1 MKLLEKIKAFVST
14 MGEKLK
20 KIDFKKPVEK
30 FSRLKKPIK
39 IAICAVLVL
48 AIGLGVLGINKIR
61 TAKKASSE
69 ATAGTSIVMQGSVI
83 DSITG
88 SGTVEPIEQ
97 REIVPLVNGK
107 IIESPFEEGDEVLEN
122 DVLYRFE
129 MTAAENAI
137 KTAENN
143 VEKARTN
150 LSNRSSNITKVQENI
165 AALTIKA
172 AASGKVS
179 DLSLKVGE
187 EVSGKV
193 CTITNYKEQTATIPF
208 GTAQIDSIKVGDSAT
223 VAIDKY
229 MINVQGKVV
238 RKYSAPETLSS
249 GGIAYNVEIRLSG
262 DDIIE
267 ENINVT
273 ATVHTS
279 SGDVN
284 SASYGSVKYADPV
297 TVNAEQRGKVSKV
310 NVKSGDWVNKG
321 EVIAV
326 LKNSDLTDELKTA
339 HQNLT
344 DAQMSL
350 SEAESNLEDRV
361 EAAQDYILTSPING
375 TILTKDYTVG
385 DTVGGQNATTMM
397 VIADMSKMKFTISVD
412 ELDISK
418 ISLGQSVQVTADAL
432 ENQRLQG
439 KITSVSKL
447 GTASNGVTTYPIEV
461 TIDEPGDLMPGMN
474 VSAQI
479 IVERA
484 DNCLYLPVSA
494 VEYFGGKYYVTVVG
508 EVENMPEMPQRMEI
522 NEEKEN
528 GKKSDSE
535 EKENAPQSSANGEKA
550 QGDKNI
556 KERNFGAMNGQ
567 MPERPQGEMP
577 ERPQGEMPERPQG
590 EMPQRPQGEMPQRP
604 QGEMPQRPQ
613 GEMPQRPQGEMP
625 ERPQDETAKPSEKG
639 NTESTQKESAD
650 AKTEKSEKPQESNKS
665 AQGNSQMNFPKN
677 GEMPQRTKQ
686 SEMKIKLSGKEERI
700 EVQVGIS
707 NDEYYEIKSGV
718 TLGQVVKNTSQ
729 QTGSTGNTMGRMP
742 GMMGGMPGGM
752 SGGMMGGGMP
762 RNMGGMSGGMGA
774 KR

>member
-1 MKLLEKIKAFVST
+1 MKLPEKIKAFIT
-14 MGEKLK
+14 ITGK
-20 KIDFKKPVEK
+20 KIKPINFKKPAEK
-30 FSRLKKPIK
+30 ISRLKKPIK

-61 TAKKASSE
+61 TAKKAASE
-69 ATAGTSIVMQGSVI
+69 ASTGTSIVMQGSVVN
-83 DSITG
+83 SITG

-97 REIVPLVNGK
+97 RDIVPLVNGK
-107 IIESPFEEGDEVLEN
+107 IIEAPFQEGDEVMEN

-150 LSNRSSNITKVQENI
+150 LSNRSNNITKVQENI
-165 AALTIKA
+165 SALTIKA
-172 AASGKVS
+172 AASGKIS
-179 DLSLKVGE
+179 GLSLNIGE
-187 EVSGKV
+187 EASGKV
-193 CTITNYKEQTATIPF
+193 CTITNYKEKTATIPF
-208 GTAQIDSIKVGDSAT
+208 GSAQINNIKVGDSAT

-229 MINVQGKVV
+229 MINATGTVV

-249 GGIAYNVEIRLSG
+249 GGVAYNVEIRLDG
-262 DDIIE
+262 DDLIE

-273 ATVHTS
+273 ATVHS
-279 SGDVN
+279 ASGDVN
-284 SASYGSVKYADPV
+284 SASYGSIKYADSV

-310 NVKSGDWVNKG
+310 NVKNGDWVDKG

-339 HQNLT
+339 YQSLT

-350 SEAESNLEDRV
+350 SEAENSLEDRV
-361 EAAQDYILTSPING
+361 EAAQDYIVTSPING
-375 TILTKDYTVG
+375 TILTKDFTVG
-385 DTVGGQNATTMM
+385 DTVGGQNATRMM
-397 VIADMSKMKFTISVD
+397 VVADMSKMKFTISVD

-418 ISLGQSVQVTADAL
+418 IQIGQSVQVTADAL

-447 GTASNGVTTYPIEV
+447 GTASNGVTTYPVEV
-461 TIDEPGDLMPGMN
+461 TIDNPGELMPGMN

-494 VEYFGGKYYVTVVG
+494 VEYFGGKYYVTIVG
-508 EVENMPEMPQRMEI
+508 EVENMPEIPRRMNMAKEK
-522 NEEKEN
+522 EDEKEN
-528 GKKSDSE
+528 GQ
-535 EKENAPQSSANGEKA
+535 EKGNAPQSSANGEKA
-550 QGDKNI
+550 QENKEV

-577 ERPQGEMPERPQG
+577 QRVQGEMPERPQG
-590 EMPQRPQGEMPQRP
+590 EISAPNEKSGE
-604 QGEMPQRPQ
+604 
-613 GEMPQRPQGEMP
+613 
-625 ERPQDETAKPSEKG
+625 G
-639 NTESTQKESAD
+639 NTQKESAD
-650 AKTEKSEKPQESNKS
+650 AKKSEKAQSGDKS
-665 AQGNSQMNFPKN
+665 AQSTSQKSMSQK
-677 GEMPQRTKQ
+677 GEMPQGAKR

-700 EVQVGIS
+700 EVQIGIS

-718 TLGQVVKNTSQ
+718 KLGQVVKNTSQ
-729 QTGSTGNTMGRMP
+729 QTGSSGNTMGRMP

-752 SGGMMGGGMP
+752 MGGGVP
-762 RNMGGMSGGMGA
+762 RNMGGMPGGMGA
-774 KR
+774 RR

>member
-1 MKLLEKIKAFVST
+1 MKLTEKIKAFINVI
-14 MGEKLK
+14 GEKIK
-20 KIDFKKPVEK
+20 KINLKTPAQK

-39 IAICAVLVL
+39 IAICAVLVI
-48 AIGLGVLGINKIR
+48 AIALGAFGINKMR
-61 TAKKASSE
+61 TSKKAASGSG
-69 ATAGTSIVMQGSVI
+69 TGTSIVMQGSVVN
-83 DSITG
+83 SITG

-97 REIVPLVNGK
+97 RDIVPLVNGK
-107 IIESPFEEGDEVLEN
+107 IIEAPFEEGDEVKEN
-122 DVLYRFE
+122 DVLYKFE

-137 KTAENN
+137 KSAENN

-150 LSNRSSNITKVQENI
+150 LSNRSSNIAKVQENI
-165 AALTIKA
+165 NALTIKA
-172 AASGKVS
+172 TASGKVS
-179 DLSLKVGE
+179 GLALNVGE
-187 EVSGKV
+187 DASGKI
-193 CTITNYKEQTATIPF
+193 CTVTNYKEKTATIPF
-208 GTAQIDSIKVGDSAT
+208 GASQINGIKVGDSAT

-229 MINVQGKVV
+229 MINAKGKVV
-238 RKYSAPETLSS
+238 RKYSAPELLSS
-249 GGIAYNVEIRLSG
+249 GGVAYNVEIRLDG
-262 DDIIE
+262 DDVIE

-279 SGDVN
+279 TGEVN
-284 SASYGSVKYADPV
+284 SASYGSIKYADPV
-297 TVNAEQRGKVSKV
+297 TVNAEQKGKVSKV
-310 NVKSGDWVNKG
+310 NVKNGDWVNKG

-326 LKNSDLTDELKTA
+326 LKNTDLTDELKTA
-339 HQNLT
+339 RQNLA

-350 SEAESNLEDRV
+350 SEAENNLEDKI

-397 VIADMSKMKFTISVD
+397 VVADMSKMKFTISVD

-418 ISLGQSVQVTADAL
+418 ISLGQSVQITADAL

-447 GTASNGVTTYPIEV
+447 GSASNGVTTYPIEV
-461 TIDEPGDLMPGMN
+461 TIDEPGNLMPGMN

-508 EVENMPEMPQRMEI
+508 EVENMPEMSQRMEMG
-522 NEEKEN
+522 EEKEN
-528 GKKSDSE
+528 DEKSGSE
-535 EKENAPQSSANGEKA
+535 VKENTLQVTEETEKT
-550 QGDKNI
+550 QENKEV
-556 KERNFGAMNGQ
+556 KERSFVDMNGQ
-567 MPERPQGEMP
+567 MPKPSQGQMP
-577 ERPQGEMPERPQG
+577 KIAQG
-590 EMPQRPQGEMPQRP
+590 EMPQRVQGEMPQRV
-604 QGEMPQRPQ
+604 QGEMPQK
-613 GEMPQRPQGEMP
+613 G
-625 ERPQDETAKPSEKG
+625 QDENSTPSEKDVEE
-639 NTESTQKESAD
+639 NPQKESAD
-650 AKTEKSEKPQESNKS
+650 AKKTEKTHSSDESSQSTAQKSIPQK
-665 AQGNSQMNFPKN
+665 

-700 EVQVGIS
+700 EVEIGIG

-729 QTGSTGNTMGRMP
+729 QTSTSSINL
-742 GMMGGMPGGM
+742 MGGMPGGM
-752 SGGMMGGGMP
+752 MGGAPGGMGGMMGGSMP

-774 KR
+774 RR

>member
-1 MKLLEKIKAFVST
+1 MKLPEKIKDIISVI
-14 MGEKLK
+14 GEKIK
-20 KIDFKKPVEK
+20 NINFKKPAQK
-30 FSRLKKPIK
+30 LRGLKKPVK

-48 AIGLGVLGINKIR
+48 AIGLGAFGIHKMR
-61 TAKKASSE
+61 TAKKAASE
-69 ATAGTSIVMQGSVI
+69 ASAGTSIVMQGSVVN
-83 DSITG
+83 SITG

-97 REIVPLVNGK
+97 RDIVPLVNGK

-137 KTAENN
+137 KTAQNN

-150 LSNRSSNITKVQENI
+150 LSNRNSNIAKVQENI
-165 AALTIKA
+165 SALTIEA
-172 AASGKVS
+172 TASGKVS
-179 DLSLKVGE
+179 GLSLNVGE
-187 EVSGKV
+187 EISGKV
-193 CTITNYKEQTATIPF
+193 CTITNYKEKTATIPF
-208 GTAQIDSIKVGDSAT
+208 GASQINSIKVGDSAT

-229 MINVQGKVV
+229 MINAPGKVV

-249 GGIAYNVEIRLSG
+249 GAVAYNVEIRLDG
-262 DDIIE
+262 DDLIE

-310 NVKSGDWVNKG
+310 NVKNGDWIDKG

-339 HQNLT
+339 RQNLT

-350 SEAESNLEDRV
+350 SEAENSLEDRV

-397 VIADMSKMKFTISVD
+397 VVADMSKMKFTISVD

-432 ENQRLQG
+432 ENQRLMG

-447 GTASNGVTTYPIEV
+447 GSASNGVSTYPVEV

-508 EVENMPEMPQRMEI
+508 EVENMPQMPQIPQRKNMG
-522 NEEKEN
+522 EENTQKF
-528 GKKSDSE
+528 KSE
-535 EKENAPQSSANGEKA
+535 EKGDAAKDNTDKEKA
-550 QGDKNI
+550 QQSQGA
-556 KERNFGAMNGQ
+556 KERNFGAMNG
-567 MPERPQGEMP
+567 EMP
-577 ERPQGEMPERPQG
+577 QRSEGAQSFNRPEGQ
-590 EMPQRPQGEMPQRP
+590 MPQRPQGQMQQRP
-604 QGEMPQRPQ
+604 QGEAMERSQ
-613 GEMPQRPQGEMP
+613 GEKS
-625 ERPQDETAKPSEKG
+625 APSEK
-639 NTESTQKESAD
+639 ESKESAQKENAD
-650 AKTEKSEKPQESNKS
+650 AQKPEKAQGSDKSSQGS
-665 AQGNSQMNFPKN
+665 AQKEFSRN
-677 GEMPQRTKQ
+677 GQKPEGAKR

-700 EVQVGIS
+700 EVQIGIS

-729 QTGSTGNTMGRMP
+729 QTGSSGDYMR
-742 GMMGGMPGGM
+742 GM
-752 SGGMMGGGMP
+752 SGGMSGRMPSGMMGGGVP
-762 RNMGGMSGGMGA
+762 RNMGGMGA
-774 KR
+774 RR

>member
-1 MKLLEKIKAFVST
+1 MKLTEKIKTVISM

-20 KIDFKKPVEK
+20 KINFKKPAEK
-30 FSRLKKPIK
+30 FSSLKKPIK

-48 AIGLGVLGINKIR
+48 AIGLGAFGINKIR
-61 TAKKASSE
+61 TSKKAASE
-69 ATAGTSIVMQGSVI
+69 AGTGTSIVMQGSVVN
-83 DSITG
+83 SITG

-97 REIVPLVNGK
+97 RDIVPLVNGK
-107 IIESPFEEGDEVLEN
+107 ITEAPFEEGDEVLEN

-150 LSNRSSNITKVQENI
+150 LSNRSNNITKVQENI

-172 AASGKVS
+172 TASGKVS

-273 ATVHTS
+273 ATAHTA

-310 NVKSGDWVNKG
+310 NVKSGDWVDKG
-321 EVIAV
+321 DVIAV

-418 ISLGQSVQVTADAL
+418 IQLGQSVQVTADAL
-432 ENQRLQG
+432 ESQRLQG

-461 TIDEPGDLMPGMN
+461 TIDNPGDLMPGMN

-508 EVENMPEMPQRMEI
+508 EVENMPEIPQRMNMTQQKEDEKEKG
-522 NEEKEN
+522 EEKKN
-528 GKKSDSE
+528 T
-535 EKENAPQSSANGEKA
+535 PQSSADGEKA
-550 QGDKNI
+550 QDNKEE
-556 KERNFGAMNGQ
+556 KERNFGAMNAQ
-567 MPERPQGEMP
+567 KPERAQGEI
-577 ERPQGEMPERPQG
+577 
-590 EMPQRPQGEMPQRP
+590 PQRPQGEMPQRP
-604 QGEMPQRPQ
+604 QGQMPERPQ
-613 GEMPQRPQGEMP
+613 GEMPQRVQGE
-625 ERPQDETAKPSEKG
+625 TSKSSEKE
-639 NTESTQKESAD
+639 NTESTQKEST
-650 AKTEKSEKPQESNKS
+650 AKTEKSEKPQGDNKS
-665 AQGNSQMNFPKN
+665 AQGNSQMNFSKN
-677 GEMPQRTKQ
+677 GNMPQGAKR

-700 EVQVGIS
+700 EVQIGIS
-707 NDEYYEIKSGV
+707 NDECYEIKSGV
-718 TLGQVVKNTSQ
+718 KLGQVVKNTSQ
-729 QTGSTGNTMGRMP
+729 QTGSSGNTMGRMP

-752 SGGMMGGGMP
+752 MGGSMP

-774 KR
+774 RR

>member
-1 MKLLEKIKAFVST
+1 MKLPEKIKAIN
-14 MGEKLK
+14 LK
-20 KIDFKKPVEK
+20 KPAEK
-30 FSRLKKPIK
+30 FSTLKKPIK
-39 IAICAVLVL
+39 IGICAVLVL
-48 AIGLGVLGINKIR
+48 AISLSVFGINKIR
-61 TAKKASSE
+61 TAKKTASNQ
-69 ATAGTSIVMQGSVI
+69 ATGTSIVMQGSVVH
-83 DSITG
+83 SITG

-97 REIVPLVNGK
+97 RAIVPLVNGK
-107 IIESPFEEGDEVLEN
+107 IIEAPFQEGDEVIEN

-137 KTAENN
+137 KTAQNN
-143 VEKARTN
+143 VEKARTT
-150 LSNRSSNITKVQENI
+150 LSNRSNNITKVQENI
-165 AALTIKA
+165 NALTIKA
-172 AASGKVS
+172 TASGKVS
-179 DLSLKVGE
+179 ELALNVGE

-208 GTAQIDSIKVGDSAT
+208 VSSQINSIKVGDSAT
-223 VAIDKY
+223 VAVDKY
-229 MINVQGKVV
+229 MINATGKVV

-249 GGIAYNVEIRLSG
+249 GGVAYNVEIRLSG

-273 ATVHTS
+273 ATVHTA

-310 NVKSGDWVNKG
+310 NVKNGDWVDKG
-321 EVIAV
+321 EIIAV

-339 HQNLT
+339 RQNLT

-397 VIADMSKMKFTISVD
+397 VVADMSKMKFTISVD

-418 ISLGQSVQVTADAL
+418 IELGQSVQVTADAL
-432 ENQRLQG
+432 ENQRLEG

-447 GTASNGVTTYPIEV
+447 GSASNGVTTYPIEV
-461 TIDEPGDLMPGMN
+461 TIDNPGDLMPGMN

-508 EVENMPEMPQRMEI
+508 EVENMPQIPQRM
-522 NEEKEN
+522 NMEKE
-528 GKKSDSE
+528 K
-535 EKENAPQSSANGEKA
+535 EKEGNEKSEPKAKEDTAKSNEGADKA
-550 QGDKNI
+550 QEKQET
-556 KERNFGAMNGQ
+556 KERPFEAMNGQ
-567 MPERPQGEMP
+567 MPGRSEGGQNFK
-577 ERPQGEMPERPQG
+577 
-590 EMPQRPQGEMPQRP
+590 
-604 QGEMPQRPQ
+604 RPQ

-625 ERPQDETAKPSEKG
+625 ER
-639 NTESTQKESAD
+639 
-650 AKTEKSEKPQESNKS
+650 
-665 AQGNSQMNFPKN
+665 AQ
-677 GEMPQRTKQ
+677 GEMPQRPQGEMPEKSQ
-686 SEMKIKLSGKEERI
+686 GAKRNEMKIKLSGKEERV
-700 EVQVGIS
+700 EVEIGIS

-729 QTGSTGNTMGRMP
+729 QTGSSGNGMGRMP
-742 GMMGGMPGGM
+742 GMMGGMP
-752 SGGMMGGGMP
+752 GGMMGGGMP

-774 KR
+774 RR

>member
-1 MKLLEKIKAFVST
+1 MKLPERIKAFISLI
-14 MGEKLK
+14 GENLKSINLK
-20 KIDFKKPVEK
+20 KPAEK
-30 FSRLKKPIK
+30 FSALKKPIK
-39 IAICAVLVL
+39 IGICAVLVL
-48 AIGLGVLGINKIR
+48 AITLGAFGINKLR
-61 TAKKASSE
+61 SAKKAASN
-69 ATAGTSIVMQGSVI
+69 ATTGTSIVMQGSVV

-107 IIESPFEEGDEVLEN
+107 IIEAPFQEGDEVLEN

-137 KTAENN
+137 KTAQNN
-143 VEKARTN
+143 VEKARTT
-150 LSNRSSNITKVQENI
+150 LSNRSNNITKVQENI
-165 AALTIKA
+165 SALTIKA
-172 AASGKVS
+172 TASGKVS
-179 DLSLKVGE
+179 GLALNVGE

-208 GTAQIDSIKVGDSAT
+208 GSSQINSIKVGDSAT

-229 MINVQGKVV
+229 MINATGKVI
-238 RKYSAPETLSS
+238 RKYSAPESLSS

-262 DDIIE
+262 EDIIE

-273 ATVHTS
+273 ATVHTA

-310 NVKSGDWVNKG
+310 NIKNGDWVDKG

-339 HQNLT
+339 HQSFT

-397 VIADMSKMKFTISVD
+397 VVADMSKMKFTISVD

-418 ISLGQSVQVTADAL
+418 IELGQSVQVTADAL
-432 ENQRLQG
+432 ENQRLEG

-447 GTASNGVTTYPIEV
+447 GSASNGVTTYPIEV

-508 EVENMPEMPQRMEI
+508 EVENMPQIPKRMEM
-522 NEEKEN
+522 NEEKEDN
-528 GKKSDSE
+528 EKSDSG
-535 EKENAPQSSANGEKA
+535 EKEDSAKNNKDTEKTQA
-550 QGDKNI
+550 NQEI
-556 KERNFGAMNGQ
+556 KERPYGEMNGQ
-567 MPERPQGEMP
+567 MPV
-577 ERPQGEMPERPQG
+577 RPQG

-613 GEMPQRPQGEMP
+613 GEFSMS
-625 ERPQDETAKPSEKG
+625 SEKDG
-639 NTESTQKESAD
+639 EASKQKESTD
-650 AKTEKSEKPQESNKS
+650 VEKTEKPQGGDKAATNSSQKS
-665 AQGNSQMNFPKN
+665 FSQN
-677 GEMPQRTKQ
+677 GEMSQRTKQ
-686 SEMKIKLSGKEERI
+686 SEMKIKLSGKEVRV
-700 EVQVGIS
+700 EVEIGIS

-729 QTGSTGNTMGRMP
+729 QTGSSSSNMMGGMP
-742 GMMGGMPGGM
+742 GGMMGGMPGGM
-752 SGGMMGGGMP
+752 GGGMMGGSMP
-762 RNMGGMSGGMGA
+762 RNMGGMPGGMGA
-774 KR
+774 RR

>member
-1 MKLLEKIKAFVST
+1 MKLTEKIKAFIRVIN
-14 MGEKLK
+14 ERIK
-20 KIDFKKPVEK
+20 KINFKKPAEK

-48 AIGLGVLGINKIR
+48 AIGLGAFGINKIR
-61 TAKKASSE
+61 TSKKAASQAS
-69 ATAGTSIVMQGSVI
+69 TGTSIVMQGSVVN
-83 DSITG
+83 SITG

-97 REIVPLVNGK
+97 RDIVPLVNGK
-107 IIESPFEEGDEVLEN
+107 IIEAPFEEGDEVLEN

-137 KTAENN
+137 KTAQNN

-150 LSNRSSNITKVQENI
+150 LSNRSNNITKVQENI
-165 AALTIKA
+165 SALTITA
-172 AASGKVS
+172 TASGKVS
-179 DLSLKVGE
+179 GLSLNVGE
-187 EVSGKV
+187 EASGKV

-208 GTAQIDSIKVGDSAT
+208 GVSQINSIKVGDSAT

-229 MINVQGKVV
+229 MITAAGRVV

-249 GGIAYNVEIRLSG
+249 GGVAYNVEIRLDG
-262 DDIIE
+262 DDLIE

-310 NVKSGDWVNKG
+310 NVKNGDWVDKG

-339 HQNLT
+339 RQNLT

-350 SEAESNLEDRV
+350 SEAESSLEDKI
-361 EAAQDYILTSPING
+361 EAAQDYIVTSPING
-375 TILTKDYTVG
+375 TILTKEYTVG

-397 VIADMSKMKFTISVD
+397 VVADMSKMKFTISVD

-461 TIDEPGDLMPGMN
+461 TIDNPGDLMPGMN

-508 EVENMPEMPQRMEI
+508 EVQNMPEMPQRMKGI
-522 NEEKEN
+522 EEKES
-528 GKKSDSE
+528 GEKAGSE
-535 EKENAPQSSANGEKA
+535 EKENTPQSNEYGEKTQENREA
-550 QGDKNI
+550 

-577 ERPQGEMPERPQG
+577 
-590 EMPQRPQGEMPQRP
+590 
-604 QGEMPQRPQ
+604 
-613 GEMPQRPQGEMP
+613 QRPQGEMP
-625 ERPQDETAKPSEKG
+625 EKPQGEKSVPSEKSG
-639 NTESTQKESAD
+639 IESTQKEKAD
-650 AKTEKSEKPQESNKS
+650 TKTEKTEKAQGGDKS
-665 AQGNSQMNFPKN
+665 AQGGSQMNFPKN
-677 GEMPQRTKQ
+677 GEMPQRAKQ
-686 SEMKIKLSGKEERI
+686 NEMKIKLSGKEERI
-700 EVQVGIS
+700 EVQIGIS

-729 QTGSTGNTMGRMP
+729 QNVSSGNGMGRMP
-742 GMMGGMPGGM
+742 GGMMGGMPGGM
-752 SGGMMGGGMP
+752 MGGSMP

-774 KR
+774 RR